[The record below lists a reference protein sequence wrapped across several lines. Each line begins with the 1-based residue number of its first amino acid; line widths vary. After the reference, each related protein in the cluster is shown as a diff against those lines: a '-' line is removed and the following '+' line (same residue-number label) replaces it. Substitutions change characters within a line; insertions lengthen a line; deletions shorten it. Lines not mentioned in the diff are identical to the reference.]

1 MQNETTGSDF
11 STVRIKNLLLT
22 ESGFTRRPVENAV
35 EEEPEPI
42 PQRNVTLKLRFQP
55 EHLYRVFDDYDE
67 ERITRNRDGS
77 YDVMVT
83 FPEDEWVYGY
93 ILSFGNYVEVLEP
106 QHIRDIITDRMKK
119 ILAIYEN

>member
-1 MQNETTGSDF
+1 M
-11 STVRIKNLLLT
+11 
-22 ESGFTRRPVENAV
+22 
-35 EEEPEPI
+35 
-42 PQRNVTLKLRFQP
+42 RFQP

-106 QHIRDIITDRMKK
+106 PHIRDIITDRMKK
-119 ILAIYEN
+119 TLAIYEN